1 MFRRL
6 ARLSIALSLSFGAIA
21 SAVHAEG
28 FAQAPADVERV
39 ERVVGAPLPVDDQ
52 PNDQPDVQPG
62 LERAL
67 RRPTPRLSDE
77 ARARLKKVLA
87 SHRAKNVAA
96 FRAYARRG
104 VYPHN
109 YINNGALNVWI
120 DNDGHMC
127 AAATMIFKSGAKRLV
142 RQTAKDNNYIH
153 LADVTDGA
161 LMDWI
166 LTSGLT
172 HAEVIAIQAPMVGM
186 PNDRGDD
193 YVPGLQDWRIAE
205 DARLR
210 AGYDET
216 LKQLAANKDGSL
228 DAAVDALAW
237 RPDLVAKLIG

>member
-6 ARLSIALSLSFGAIA
+6 ARLSIALSLTFGFIA
-21 SAVHAEG
+21 STAEARG
-28 FAQAPADVERV
+28 FARAPVE
-39 ERVVGAPLPVDDQ
+39 VGGAVAPMPVPVDDQ
-52 PNDQPDVQPG
+52 PNVEHQ
-62 LERAL
+62 L
-67 RRPTPRLSDE
+67 RRPTPRLSE
-77 ARARLKKVLA
+77 AARARLKKVLA
-87 SHRAKNVAA
+87 AHRAKNVGA

-142 RQTAKDNNYIH
+142 RQTAKDNNYIR

-186 PNDRGDD
+186 PNDRGDEF
-193 YVPGLQDWRIAE
+193 VPGIEDWRIAE

-210 AGYDET
+210 AGYEET

-237 RPDLVAKLIG
+237 RPDLVAKLIGGKA

>member
-6 ARLSIALSLSFGAIA
+6 ARLSIALSLSFGAVA
-21 SAVHAEG
+21 STISTVNADT
-28 FAQAPADVERV
+28 FARPPAADA
-39 ERVVGAPLPVDDQ
+39 GAPMPVQFDEDKPPPHQ
-52 PNDQPDVQPG
+52 
-62 LERAL
+62 L
-67 RRPTPRLSDE
+67 RRPTPRLSDA

-87 SHRAKNVAA
+87 AHRTKNVKA

-109 YINNGALNVWI
+109 YINNGALNVWT

-142 RQTAKDNNYIH
+142 RETAKNNNYVR
-153 LADVTDGA
+153 LADVTDGP

-186 PNDRGDD
+186 PNDRGQEF
-193 YVPGLQDWRIAE
+193 VPGTEDWRIAE

-210 AGYDET
+210 ASYET
-216 LKQLAANKDGSL
+216 TLTQLADNQDASL
-228 DAAVDALAW
+228 DAAVDALAF
-237 RPDLVAKLIG
+237 RPDLVAKLIA